1 MAVTYGF
8 YNSVNGDRKYN
19 AQQFGKM
26 FDGLIGDGIYATI
39 GTAMMVKASTGMEV
53 VVGTG
58 RAWFNQTWTEND
70 SLLVVEI
77 PQSELLLDRIDA
89 IVLRVSQTDDTRTN
103 SIEVVKGTPSSEE
116 PAKPVLKKE
125 NDIYEYPLCYIFVER
140 GATEIIQ
147 SNITN
152 TVGTS
157 ECPFVTGI
165 IETINIDGLIA
176 QWQDEWDRWVNDTV
190 FEFEKDRQKEFD
202 LWFDTIREQLDED
215 TAGNLQNQI
224 YDLYDKNEFFG
235 ELILTE
241 DDYNNNL
248 QTKLDEHITATAER
262 ASRKGDQV
270 IVICEELDKKE
281 IWICNRIASTNTWR
295 YFSSNE
301 MVYPSKLVEAAVYA
315 SKWIGNTYS
324 FEEDYPADEY
334 DLSVYLSSSCTREQV
349 VEWNNG
355 YVLGSGTSNVL
366 TAVGV
371 TPTLDIPVTLKVVRK

>member
-39 GTAMMVKASTGMEV
+39 GTAMMVKASAGMEV

-89 IVLRVSQTDDTRTN
+89 VVLRVSQTDDTRTN

-116 PAKPVLKKE
+116 PAKPVLKKG
-125 NDIYEYPLCYIFVER
+125 NDIYEYPLCYVFVER

-165 IETINIDGLIA
+165 IETINIDGLID
-176 QWQDEWDRWVNDTV
+176 QWQDEWDHWVNDTV
-190 FEFEKDRQKEFD
+190 IEFEENRQQEFD
-202 LWFDTIREQLDED
+202 LWFDTIRDQLSED
-215 TAGNLQNQI
+215 AAGNLQNQI

-235 ELILTE
+235 ELIVTSE
-241 DDYNNNL
+241 EYNGSL
-248 QTKLDEHITATAER
+248 QTKLNEHILNTAER
-262 ASRKGDQV
+262 AARKGDQV

-281 IWICNRIASTNTWR
+281 IWLCDRIDSTNIWV
-295 YFSSNE
+295 YFSSNA
-301 MVYPSKLVEAAVYA
+301 MIYPSKLVETAVYA
-315 SKWIGNTYS
+315 SGWSENTYS
-324 FEEDYPADEY
+324 FEETYPSDEY
-334 DLSVYLSSSCTREQV
+334 DLSVYLASTCTKEQID
-349 VEWNNG
+349 EWNAG
-355 YVLGSGTSNVL
+355 YILGNSITNVL
-366 TAVGV
+366 TSVGV
-371 TPTLDIPVTLKVVRK
+371 VPTLDIPVTLKVVRK